1 MAVDDGPL
9 NKQQRESV
17 EAVRSEQKTTV
28 ELPKTVLAELGMMI
42 ARSKMAG
49 EELSLKKVISRAI
62 KLYLKSNLDWSN
74 SEHVAMWS
82 FKLSDD
88 PEDRLELEC
97 TIDSLKSLFVS
108 VVEALQN
115 AGENP
120 EELIKNM
127 ERKKL

>member
-97 TIDSLKSLFVS
+97 TVDSLKSLFVS

>member
-97 TIDSLKSLFVS
+97 TVDSLKSLFVS

-127 ERKKL
+127 ERKNL